1 VYRIIYAL
9 AMVIGVVLLTRL
21 LLTPGV
27 LVVVAVL
34 IILYFDIFRGR
45 RR

>member
-1 VYRIIYAL
+1 MYRIIYAL